1 MKIYSKM
8 SGMSSHWISH
18 TWKCM
23 LTLRLCSLVPQCC
36 VWMSHEFEWGRV
48 HRCVHNSYCTILVFV
63 PCNKIITFQSHFSS
77 QACMVTPSFHNHS
90 WQSICDM
97 INIVNLRM
105 SFAAKYGWN
114 GILSVFLLL
123 LMGCL
128 NPSGIAVIAAGIR
141 KCSVKNNVKVALS
154 RVNNL
159 ILTVQYP
166 WMGLLKISL

>member
-63 PCNKIITFQSHFSS
+63 PCKRMITFQSHFSP
-77 QACMVTPSFHNHS
+77 QACMVTLTFHTHS

-97 INIVNLRM
+97 IKIVNPRM
-105 SFAAKYGWN
+105 SFATKYGWN
-114 GILSVFLLL
+114 GILSVFLL
-123 LMGCL
+123 GP
-128 NPSGIAVIAAGIR
+128 N
-141 KCSVKNNVKVALS
+141 
-154 RVNNL
+154 
-159 ILTVQYP
+159 
-166 WMGLLKISL
+166 GLFDPVWYCCNCKWY

>member
-63 PCNKIITFQSHFSS
+63 PCKRIITFQSHFSP
-77 QACMVTPSFHNHS
+77 QACMVTLTFHIHDKAYVI
-90 WQSICDM
+90 WLRLWILGCLLTKSIDGMEFCRCFYW
-97 INIVNLRM
+97 V
-105 SFAAKYGWN
+105 
-114 GILSVFLLL
+114 

-128 NPSGIAVIAAGIR
+128 ILFGIATIANGIR
-141 KCSVKNNVKVALS
+141 KCSVKNHVKVALS
-154 RVNNL
+154 TVNNL
-159 ILTVQYP
+159 ILTVQ
-166 WMGLLKISL
+166 ISLYRIAIY